1 MEQKLREWNKRIDSI
16 FTMAE
21 AINHDRTVR
30 KNLTQGT
37 PNLFFVRKD
46 LELTLMRE
54 DMLLKQLEELRE
66 EYEREKTEEG
76 EVKLEN
82 KMMLA
87 RASLL
92 RLKEEDLKLLTY
104 IKSSLMPRLEIARE
118 LRRTEDERN
127 RHSNE

>member
-1 MEQKLREWNKRIDSI
+1 MEQKLKDWNKRIDSI
-16 FTMAE
+16 FSMAE
-21 AINHDRTVR
+21 GINHDRTVR

-54 DMLLKQLEELRE
+54 DMLLKKLEELQE
-66 EYEREKTEEG
+66 EYEREKTAEG

-82 KMMLA
+82 KLMLA

-92 RLKEEDLKLLTY
+92 RLKEEDLKLLTH
-104 IKSSLMPRLEIARE
+104 IRASLIPQLEIARE
-118 LRRTEDERN
+118 LRRTEDE
-127 RHSNE
+127 

>member
-1 MEQKLREWNKRIDSI
+1 MEQKLKEWNRRVDSI
-16 FTMAE
+16 FSMAE

-30 KNLTQGT
+30 KNLNRET

-54 DMLLKQLEELRE
+54 DMLLKQLEELQA
-66 EYEREKTEEG
+66 EYEREKTAEG

-82 KMMLA
+82 KLMLA

-104 IKSSLMPRLEIARE
+104 IKASLMPQLQIAKE

>member
-1 MEQKLREWNKRIDSI
+1 MEQKLKEWNKRVDSI
-16 FTMAE
+16 FSMAE

-30 KNLTQGT
+30 KNLNRET
-37 PNLFFVRKD
+37 PNLYFVRKD

-54 DMLLKQLEELRE
+54 DMLLKKLEELQA
-66 EYEREKTEEG
+66 EYEREKTAEG
-76 EVKLEN
+76 EVKFEN
-82 KMMLA
+82 KLMLA

-104 IKSSLMPRLEIARE
+104 IKASLMPQLQIAKE